1 MGWFEPGTFA
11 RRAEPLSTWPH
22 PANYLCLNILVYDS
36 FIRFICQSVF
46 LFMSFILLSNLF
58 SRYLLIFQQSNFF
71 FFIFPSYQAII
82 TLFLLFFKYYQ
93 HHQRLQITSTSSNSI
108 DLTAGS
114 SPRLNHE
121 PLPFTDRY
129 VTIRDFATPSLFSF
143 SEPERVTSAMF
154 DGSDPTTQSRERIV
168 FRAFYKF
175 ADHIF
180 TRKH

>member
-1 MGWFEPGTFA
+1 MT
-11 RRAEPLSTWPH
+11 H
-22 PANYLCLNILVYDS
+22 
-36 FIRFICQSVF
+36 
-46 LFMSFILLSNLF
+46 LFDLFVNLF
-58 SRYLLIFQQSNFF
+58 SYLRFSFFFLISFLAIFSFFDSQTF

-114 SPRLNHE
+114 SPHLSDE
-121 PLPFTDRY
+121 PLPFADRY

-154 DGSDPTTQSRERIV
+154 DGTDPTTQSRERIV

-180 TRKH
+180 RRKH